1 MKVVSFFSAKGGT
14 CKTTMN
20 MLFAS
25 FLKYHLGKRVIVLD
39 FDSPEFNLS
48 NTRKRELLFA
58 QDKDMPLDVHSLY
71 PIHEVDEESARNTKD
86 ILEFIEDVRPA
97 MDFLV
102 LDFGG
107 SFVPSDI
114 VCRLVMQHA
123 IDLMVIPVEMDGMII
138 ASAKALAWTLQEMGQ
153 QTLLFFNKV
162 HGREKPQLYD
172 ALEDWFKGKGVN
184 ISPNRVKNAL
194 NVRRDSDNGSN
205 FVRSSVVFPL
215 KDIRANNPGILNL
228 FEEVA
233 GHDEMEKTE
242 KTA

>member
-1 MKVVSFFSAKGGT
+1 M
-14 CKTTMN
+14 
-20 MLFAS
+20 
-25 FLKYHLGKRVIVLD
+25 LD

-215 KDIRANNPGILNL
+215 KDIRAHNPGILNL